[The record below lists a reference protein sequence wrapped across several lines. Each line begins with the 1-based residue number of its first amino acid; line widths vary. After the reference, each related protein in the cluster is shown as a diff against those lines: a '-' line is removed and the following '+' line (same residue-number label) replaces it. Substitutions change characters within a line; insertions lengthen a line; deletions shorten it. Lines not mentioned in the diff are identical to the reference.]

1 MSATIIAAQRRR
13 TCLLASSFLAPVI
26 SLQISAASAQQSAS
40 SSQLPPIEVTSPGD
54 ENRTRAKPVTDEG
67 TGTRRVVR
75 PAPTNTTSAAPSDG
89 SGASPSSGGTRNGG
103 AAVPPFNGIVGA
115 AAAAITPDD
124 IAHSPSPNLPAN
136 IAPNPG
142 VQP

>member
-67 TGTRRVVR
+67 TGTRHVVR
-75 PAPTNTTSAAPSDG
+75 PAPTNTTSAAPPDG
-89 SGASPSSGGTRNGG
+89 SGASPSSGGARTGG
-103 AAVPPFNGIVGA
+103 AAAPQLNGHLGDACALASADENPPA
-115 AAAAITPDD
+115 
-124 IAHSPSPNLPAN
+124 
-136 IAPNPG
+136 
-142 VQP
+142 

>member
-89 SGASPSSGGTRNGG
+89 SGASPSSGGAGNSGAPLRQFNRSGG
-103 AAVPPFNGIVGA
+103 TAGAPLPPDTI
-115 AAAAITPDD
+115 P
-124 IAHSPSPNLPAN
+124 
-136 IAPNPG
+136 
-142 VQP
+142 